1 MRFASVTFPIVAIW
15 AASSISVIS
24 RAGPVEDAIAAAMA
38 LSEQPNYSWTATV
51 ADDAQSYQIEG
62 KSRAGIW
69 NWVRQ
74 PMVRSVAQRMG
85 REAVPDLEAVFKGT
99 TDGVVRTGRGWQR
112 LRELAWLE
120 PVLDDDPPPLD
131 EVFPGIRSSRMLG
144 MNIVEMPSPGPQARR
159 LAAEAPQ
166 LYTNAQFG
174 VSPPHQELAIIVSS
188 YTDLKV
194 EGDVATGT
202 LDEAGARLL
211 LVRDGQAHVA
221 PLAAGGVFK
230 LSLLQGQVVSYL
242 LELEGLLE
250 LSEPDRNGRVLVHQ
264 KSNTVLRDVGTT
276 NFEIPPEALKKLGP

>member
-1 MRFASVTFPIVAIW
+1 
-15 AASSISVIS
+15 
-24 RAGPVEDAIAAAMA
+24 VEDAIAAAMA